1 MAALLA
7 LMSSLM
13 WGAADFLGGTAS
25 RQRAAWQVVVWS
37 QTIAG
42 LVLVAAVLG
51 SGAYRAV
58 PFGPWFWWALL
69 AGALGSAGLLTF
81 YAALAQGTMGVV
93 SPIAAMGVLIPLIV
107 GLASGERLA
116 AVQIAG
122 IAAAVVGIVLASGP
136 ELSAKAPWRPVV
148 LAALAAVFF
157 GTALLGIAQGSKTSV
172 LMTMLVMRSFSVT
185 MFVISMFGWSSM
197 RRLQRSEVWPLIVIG
212 VMDVAANVCFGWA
225 TSMGA
230 LSIVSVLGSI
240 YPIVTVALAWLVLK
254 ERLVPIQYV
263 GIAAAMSGVALIS
276 F

>member
-1 MAALLA
+1 
-7 LMSSLM
+7 
-13 WGAADFLGGTAS
+13 
-25 RQRAAWQVVVWS
+25 
-37 QTIAG
+37 
-42 LVLVAAVLG
+42 
-51 SGAYRAV
+51 
-58 PFGPWFWWALL
+58 
-69 AGALGSAGLLTF
+69 
-81 YAALAQGTMGVV
+81 
-93 SPIAAMGVLIPLIV
+93 
-107 GLASGERLA
+107 
-116 AVQIAG
+116 
-122 IAAAVVGIVLASGP
+122 
-136 ELSAKAPWRPVV
+136 
-148 LAALAAVFF
+148 
-157 GTALLGIAQGSKTSV
+157 
-172 LMTMLVMRSFSVT
+172 MTMLVMRSFSVT

>member
-69 AGALGSAGLLTF
+69 AGALGGAGLLTF